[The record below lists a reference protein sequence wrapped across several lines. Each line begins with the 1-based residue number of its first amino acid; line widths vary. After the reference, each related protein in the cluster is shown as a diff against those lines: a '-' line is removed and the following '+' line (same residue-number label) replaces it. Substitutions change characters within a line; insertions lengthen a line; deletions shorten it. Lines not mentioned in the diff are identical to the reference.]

1 MEQEPRGHKPQTRR
15 FRKNCNLFIQMTFG
29 RLCVGVCAN
38 VRTFLQRIALRWKI
52 KQKRNVRGLIKVRS
66 TKSVKNCFCFFFYEG
81 FLLILLAQICIYQF
95 VRAGGGWC
103 TPR

>member
-1 MEQEPRGHKPQTRR
+1 M
-15 FRKNCNLFIQMTFG
+15 QMTFG

-66 TKSVKNCFCFFFYEG
+66 TKSVKNCFCFFF
-81 FLLILLAQICIYQF
+81 FMKVFAHF
-95 VRAGGGWC
+95 ARANLYLSIRSCWWLVH
-103 TPR
+103 PSLEIRKK